1 MGNLALR
8 SLGKEVVIYTQ
19 QRVALRRSALGSSHG
34 AMTFRDEANPQCL
47 SKEGAEN
54 KYLFFALLHPTDLL
68 PEPPTDKS
76 NGNPEGKGAH

>member
-1 MGNLALR
+1 
-8 SLGKEVVIYTQ
+8 
-19 QRVALRRSALGSSHG
+19 
-34 AMTFRDEANPQCL
+34 MTFRDEANPQCL

-54 KYLFFALLHPTDLL
+54 KYLFFVLLHPTDLL